1 MKIDLGHALYVIGVV
16 LFAFIGA
23 IVVTKTIS
31 RFFKLDEEIE
41 SQEDEA

>member
-1 MKIDLGHALYVIGVV
+1 MKIDLGHALYVVGAI
-16 LFAFIGA
+16 LFAFTGA

-31 RFFKLDEEIE
+31 KFFKLDEGIE